1 MLRVEVSGSPAS
13 VADVKAATK
22 TVVVPGGACGDLT
35 VSVAPGSADAAI
47 LEAADGLSICH
58 AIPTSSRYIDAN
70 GSVRNFRSGR
80 DTYWVITKQ

>member
-1 MLRVEVSGSPAS
+1 MLRVEVAGSPAS

-35 VSVAPGSADAAI
+35 VSVAPGSDNSAI
-47 LEAADGLSICH
+47 LAAANLLSSCH
-58 AIPTSSRYIDAN
+58 SITTSSRYIDAN
-70 GSVRNFRSGR
+70 GSVRNFRSGK